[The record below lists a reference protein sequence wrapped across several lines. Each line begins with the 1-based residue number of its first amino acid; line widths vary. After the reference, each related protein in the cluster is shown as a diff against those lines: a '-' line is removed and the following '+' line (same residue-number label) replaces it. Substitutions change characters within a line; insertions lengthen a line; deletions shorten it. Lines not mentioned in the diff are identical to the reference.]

1 MRKDE
6 KKNFFSKQTN
16 KITKISKKNEREE
29 KKSKSKQNKSYL
41 LNINITLFLNI
52 D

>member
-29 KKSKSKQNKSYL
+29 KNQNQNRTKVIS
-41 LNINITLFLNI
+41 
-52 D
+52 